1 VLGGLDGGGKLG
13 GGESCGGSKGG
24 PGTLGSEDGGGGGE
38 GAGGDG
44 GHIGACSDR
53 RLDRRS
59 PRTESPAAPMYAR
72 CSGHSGQPSDD
83 TQPHHRQCSPHT
95 TCSARIFAHSRLVTR
110 RPTDAHVPVAL
121 HNAPRTGVHHPARWC
136 ACGQL
141 GAVTTPLM
149 TGKPPRCS
157 SGLCR
162 PTPSTL
168 SIAVTRAPVAPDALP
183 PPSHTVSPTDRALA
197 CTTRSQHLGPTL
209 T

>member
-1 VLGGLDGGGKLG
+1 M
-13 GGESCGGSKGG
+13 
-24 PGTLGSEDGGGGGE
+24 GGGGRG
-38 GAGGDG
+38 GSSGSQAGGVGGVRGVGGGAKG
-44 GHIGACSDR
+44 GHATLPATTKKR
-53 RLDRRS
+53 RRDWRS
-59 PRTESPAAPMYAR
+59 PRTASPAAPMYAR